1 MIRLVCPRC
10 KHGKLAPTHPARA
23 DVRRYCL
30 PCSEKT
36 GRLVERISPT
46 AQRHRADRLHDA
58 AKRLAE
64 EQTYP
69 GSLRVVARQWA
80 RLITWEVDLRNV
92 CFELRRSRI
101 KDYSTGRT
109 YYRTGRI
116 VVTTGRNVGDGY
128 ATLLH
133 ELAHH
138 AGVRRP
144 GPAQIPGHGPNFYR
158 LLARAAE
165 EVLRHPLELPL
176 GPASR
181 SVNRLLAVAFTAEVA
196 AGRLPDW
203 PGGMPPPDPENLK
216 EAATTCPAPESFME
230 IGKYVFDEL
239 KKEMVDGD

>member
-1 MIRLVCPRC
+1 VKPDTILHNSLLRSGRRWRPSSQTVARLR
-10 KHGKLAPTHPARA
+10 KLAARLGLRQP
-23 DVRRYCL
+23 DTYRRL
-30 PCSEKT
+30 
-36 GRLVERISPT
+36 
-46 AQRHRADRLHDA
+46 
-58 AKRLAE
+58 
-64 EQTYP
+64 YP
-69 GSLRVVARQWA
+69 GYHQ
-80 RLITWEVDLRNV
+80 
-92 CFELRRSRI
+92 RSAGAWVWI
-101 KDYSTGRT
+101 AETTDGRD
-109 YYRTGRI
+109 
-116 VVTTGRNVGDGY
+116 GDGY

-203 PGGMPPPDPENLK
+203 PGGMPPPDPRPL
-216 EAATTCPAPESFME
+216 ARRDPAHVSIPPAILADVED
-230 IGKYVFDEL
+230 VL
-239 KKEMVDGD
+239 QRT